1 MISIWDKVKTFVS
14 KYWQWLVLSFTAIA
28 FYLLGRSKDTKKQE
42 VDFHKK
48 AAELEREQIKK
59 VVAGFKGAAEKKD
72 TAQAIN
78 NAKFEERK
86 KEIEK
91 KVQKINV
98 KEYLES
104 KGIKRE

>member
-1 MISIWDKVKTFVS
+1 MPSIWDKVKTFVS

-28 FYLLGRSKDTKKQE
+28 FYLLGRSRDTKKQE
-42 VDFHKK
+42 VEFHKK
-48 AAELEREQIKK
+48 AAELERERIKK
-59 VVAGFKGAAEKKD
+59 VVEGFKGAVDKKD
-72 TAQAIN
+72 AAQLLN
-78 NAKFEERK
+78 EKKFEERK

-91 KVQKINV
+91 KVQDISI